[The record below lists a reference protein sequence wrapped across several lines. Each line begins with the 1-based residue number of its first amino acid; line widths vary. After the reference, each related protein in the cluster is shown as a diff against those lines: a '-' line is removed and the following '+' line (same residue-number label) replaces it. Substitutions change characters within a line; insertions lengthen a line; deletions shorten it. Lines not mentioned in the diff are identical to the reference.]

1 MTIQEKFAG
10 LGIDNAPGQEA
21 LQKKEALDLRGE
33 KLLGAR
39 VDFSHGDVDAHM
51 PTPGSFDVFKEG
63 FEEGGSQA
71 YTPYR
76 GRKKILDHVAAS
88 LSGFTG
94 ASIDP
99 EENLILTPGTQGAL
113 FLAMGANIMPGDK
126 VAIVEPDYFANRKM
140 VEFFGGQ
147 MVPVVLE
154 YENEGGRAGI
164 SLESLEEA
172 FKDGVKLFLFSNP
185 NNPVGCVYSYEEI
198 TGIAAL
204 AKKYGVTL
212 IVDELYS
219 RQVYPGIPYIHL
231 CAQKEIPENLIT
243 ILGPSKTESLSG
255 FRLGAAFGTAEIIE
269 RMEKLQAIMALRCS
283 GYNQAVFLTW
293 FHEPEGWLEARVR
306 AHKEIRD
313 AVMEVIRDVPGVSA
327 KPTEG
332 GSYLF
337 VTIPELDVSLHQFIR
352 IVRELA
358 DVAVITSDNPRT
370 EDPWAI
376 IQDVLTGM
384 GGPGGGREASAIA
397 VQTMRTEL
405 PKALHPGM
413 SAQQLGQ
420 AFGYCAG
427 MANDA
432 IRARAAQ
439 EPALLHMGTTLVAAA
454 ARPELAVVT
463 NIGDSR
469 AYLISR
475 EGIRQISKDHS
486 LVENMVDHGEL
497 TPQQARK
504 HPSRNLITRALG
516 PEAAVQ
522 ADTFPVQWKQGDFLL
537 LCSDGL
543 VNTVTDQ
550 EILFEVIHGGALE
563 ECLQRLLALS
573 RQRGAPD
580 NVTAI
585 LLMNI

>member
-76 GRKKILDHVAAS
+76 GRKKILDHVAAN

-113 FLAMGANIMPGDK
+113 FLAMGANILPGDK

-154 YENEGGRAGI
+154 YENEGGCAGI

-219 RQVYPGIPYIHL
+219 RQVYPGVPYTHL

-255 FRLGAAFGTAEIIE
+255 FRLGAAFG
-269 RMEKLQAIMALRCS
+269 L
-283 GYNQAVFLTW
+283 
-293 FHEPEGWLEARVR
+293 
-306 AHKEIRD
+306 
-313 AVMEVIRDVPGVSA
+313 
-327 KPTEG
+327 
-332 GSYLF
+332 
-337 VTIPELDVSLHQFIR
+337 SL
-352 IVRELA
+352 
-358 DVAVITSDNPRT
+358 
-370 EDPWAI
+370 
-376 IQDVLTGM
+376 
-384 GGPGGGREASAIA
+384 
-397 VQTMRTEL
+397 
-405 PKALHPGM
+405 
-413 SAQQLGQ
+413 
-420 AFGYCAG
+420 
-427 MANDA
+427 
-432 IRARAAQ
+432 
-439 EPALLHMGTTLVAAA
+439 
-454 ARPELAVVT
+454 
-463 NIGDSR
+463 
-469 AYLISR
+469 
-475 EGIRQISKDHS
+475 
-486 LVENMVDHGEL
+486 
-497 TPQQARK
+497 
-504 HPSRNLITRALG
+504 
-516 PEAAVQ
+516 
-522 ADTFPVQWKQGDFLL
+522 
-537 LCSDGL
+537 
-543 VNTVTDQ
+543 
-550 EILFEVIHGGALE
+550 IH
-563 ECLQRLLALS
+563 
-573 RQRGAPD
+573 
-580 NVTAI
+580 I
-585 LLMNI
+585 